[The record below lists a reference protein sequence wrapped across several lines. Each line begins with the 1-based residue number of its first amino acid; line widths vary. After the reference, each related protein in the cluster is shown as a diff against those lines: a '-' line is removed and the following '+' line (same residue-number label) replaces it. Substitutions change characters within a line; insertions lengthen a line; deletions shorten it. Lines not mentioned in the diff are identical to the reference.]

1 MCYRGR
7 IIYVPDA
14 IYLNII
20 QNNLIIFL
28 NKKKKENAEN
38 TTNTSIVYI

>member
-7 IIYVPDA
+7 IYVPDA

-20 QNNLIIFL
+20 QNNLIIFF
-28 NKKKKENAEN
+28 NKKKKKENAEN

>member
-7 IIYVPDA
+7 IYVPDA

-20 QNNLIIFL
+20 QNNLIIFF

>member
-1 MCYRGR
+1 MCYWGR
-7 IIYVPDA
+7 IYVPDA

-20 QNNLIIFL
+20 QNNLIIFF

>member
-1 MCYRGR
+1 MFYRGR
-7 IIYVPDA
+7 IYVPDA

-20 QNNLIIFL
+20 QNNLIIFF

>member
-7 IIYVPDA
+7 IYVPDA
-14 IYLNII
+14 INLKII
-20 QNNLIIFL
+20 QNNLIIFF
-28 NKKKKENAEN
+28 NKKKKKNAEN

>member
-7 IIYVPDA
+7 IYVPDS
-14 IYLNII
+14 IYFNII
-20 QNNLIIFL
+20 QNNLIIFF